1 MSHISHA
8 SIARKKSA
16 QSVGDIS
23 HYEEVIHPNE
33 EKDLDETTR
42 YSVLYAQGKAVG
54 WVHSRFVRWFMNFD
68 EEKLRP
74 FFIRNYT
81 KTLVILENEY

>member
-1 MSHISHA
+1 MSHISRA

-42 YSVLYAQGKAVG
+42 YSVLLA
-54 WVHSRFVRWFMNFD
+54 
-68 EEKLRP
+68 
-74 FFIRNYT
+74 
-81 KTLVILENEY
+81 

>member
-1 MSHISHA
+1 MS
-8 SIARKKSA
+8 RKKST
-16 QSVGDIS
+16 QSVGDVS
-23 HYEEVIHPNE
+23 HYEEVVHPNE

-42 YSVLYAQGKAVG
+42 YSILVGQGKAFG

-68 EEKLRP
+68 AEKLRP

-81 KTLVILENEY
+81 